1 MPTDT
6 HTDTK
11 GAMPLKPAAA
21 KRSRLDEDE
30 AAETSA
36 AAPKQKMLP
45 TGLSRAIVVST
56 LIFTVIFTA
65 AFVSVELMRDR
76 YGISPVPNS
85 ANIFV
90 YQIDRLTGSLQF
102 CGSQQCSVVQV
113 RDAE

>member
-6 HTDTK
+6 HTDAK
-11 GAMPLKPAAA
+11 GAMPGKPAQV
-21 KRSRLDEDE
+21 KRPRHDEDE
-30 AAETSA
+30 AETSA

-56 LIFTVIFTA
+56 LIFTVIFTV
-65 AFVSVELMRDR
+65 AFVGVELMRDR

-85 ANIFV
+85 ANSFV
-90 YQIDRLTGSLQF
+90 YRIDRLTGSLQF